1 MSTASVY
8 PICQRQRPRVARK
21 MSVQAAAKKP
31 SVSIRP
37 KNSKMALLLLLPGL
51 FYLGLFFVTPFAS
64 LITTSLQAP
73 VLGGGIGEYQPA
85 FEVGN
90 YVFVVTQYFDQ
101 IMRSFVYAT
110 LATLLALAISY
121 PIAYFIGV
129 KARNRPVLQALLLT
143 LVIAPF
149 FISFLL
155 RTFAW
160 KQVFAQNGFISGVL
174 RDLGLMADN
183 EFLLGSSFV
192 VIFGLTY
199 NFIPFMTLPLY
210 TNLERLDT
218 GLLEAGSDLYAKP
231 TSTFWKVTFPLS
243 IPGITSGTLLTF
255 IPIAGD
261 YVTASGS
268 FLGNPNTSMMGNV
281 IEANFITIQDFPS
294 ASALSVLLMAVIV
307 ALVSIYIRRTGTEN
321 LL

>member
-1 MSTASVY
+1 MAQLATRGKIS
-8 PICQRQRPRVARK
+8 
-21 MSVQAAAKKP
+21 AAGQPKK
-31 SVSIRP
+31 SRIV
-37 KNSKMALLLLLPGL
+37 LLLLLPGMI
-51 FYLGLFFVTPFAS
+51 YLGLFFITPFVS

-73 VLGGGIGEYQPA
+73 IPGGGIGQYQA
-85 FEVGN
+85 GFEIGN
-90 YVFVVTQYFDQ
+90 YAFVTGEYLEQ
-101 IMRSFVYAT
+101 IVRSFIYAT
-110 LATLLALAISY
+110 VATLLALAFSY
-121 PIAYFIGV
+121 PIAYFIAV
-129 KARNRPVLQALLLT
+129 KARNYPILQGLMLT

-160 KQVFAQNGFISGVL
+160 KEIFGQDSWISTLL
-174 RDLGLMADN
+174 RDSSLMAQD
-183 EFLLGSSFV
+183 EFLLGTPMV

-218 GLLEAGSDLYAKP
+218 ALLEAGSDLYAKP
-231 TSTFWKVTFPLS
+231 ANTFWKVTFPLS

-261 YVTASGS
+261 YVTASRS
-268 FLGNPNTSMMGNV
+268 FLGSPNTAMLGNV
-281 IEANFITIQDFPS
+281 IESNFLRIQDYPR
-294 ASALSVLLMAVIV
+294 ASALSVMLMAAIV
-307 ALVSIYIRRTGTEN
+307 VLVSIYVRRTGTED

>member
-1 MSTASVY
+1 MSTQVSV
-8 PICQRQRPRVARK
+8 
-21 MSVQAAAKKP
+21 KKFKTAGK
-31 SVSIRP
+31 SKNP
-37 KNSKMALLLLLPGL
+37 KILLLLLLPGL
-51 FYLGLFFVTPFAS
+51 FYLGLFFITPFAS

-73 VLGGGIGEYQPA
+73 VLGGGIGVYQPGLE
-85 FEVGN
+85 FGN
-90 YVFVVTQYFDQ
+90 YAFVVGEYFDQ
-101 IMRSFVYAT
+101 IIRSFLYAT

-129 KARNRPVLQALLLT
+129 KARNKPVLQALLLT

-160 KQVFAQNGFISGVL
+160 KQMFSQDSWLSTLV
-174 RDLGLMADN
+174 RDMGLMADN
-183 EFLLGSSFV
+183 EFLLGSSFAV
-192 VIFGLTY
+192 VFGLTY

-218 GLLEAGSDLYAKP
+218 ALLEAGSDLYAKP
-231 TSTFWKVTFPLS
+231 SSTFWKVTFPLS

-261 YVTASGS
+261 YVTASGN
-268 FLGNPNTSMMGNV
+268 FLGSPNTSMLGNV

-294 ASALSVLLMAVIV
+294 ASALSVMLMAAIV
-307 ALVSIYIRRTGTEN
+307 VLVSIYIRRTGTED

>member
-1 MSTASVY
+1 
-8 PICQRQRPRVARK
+8 

-31 SVSIRP
+31 KVSLRP

-73 VLGGGIGEYQPA
+73 ILGGGIGEYQPG

-101 IMRSFVYAT
+101 IVRSFIYAT

-129 KARNRPVLQALLLT
+129 KARNRPILQALLLT

-160 KQVFAQNGFISGVL
+160 KQVFSQDSFISTLL

-231 TSTFWKVTFPLS
+231 ASTFWKVTFPLS

-268 FLGNPNTSMMGNV
+268 FLGNPSTSMMGNA

-294 ASALSVLLMAVIV
+294 ASALSVLLMAAIV
-307 ALVSIYIRRTGTEN
+307 LLVSIYIRRTGTEN

>member
-1 MSTASVY
+1 MTAQVSV
-8 PICQRQRPRVARK
+8 
-21 MSVQAAAKKP
+21 KK
-31 SVSIRP
+31 V
-37 KNSKMALLLLLPGL
+37 KTAGKKQDSKILLLLLLPGL
-51 FYLGLFFVTPFAS
+51 FYLGLFFITPFAS
-64 LITTSLQAP
+64 LITTSLQMP
-73 VLGGGIGEYQPA
+73 VPGGGIGRYQA
-85 FEVGN
+85 GLEFGN
-90 YVFVVTQYFDQ
+90 YSFVLTEYIDQ
-101 IMRSFVYAT
+101 IVRSFIYAT
-110 LATLLALAISY
+110 LATLLALVISY

-129 KARNRPVLQALLLT
+129 KARNKPVLQALLLT

-160 KQVFAQNGFISGVL
+160 KQVFSQNSFISTAL

-192 VIFGLTY
+192 VVFGLTY
-199 NFIPFMTLPLY
+199 NFIPFMTLPIY

-218 GLLEAGSDLYAKP
+218 ALLEAGSDLYAKP
-231 TSTFWKVTFPLS
+231 ASTFWKVTFPLS

-261 YVTASGS
+261 YVTASGN
-268 FLGNPNTSMMGNV
+268 FLGSPSTSMLGNV
-281 IEANFITIQDFPS
+281 IDINFNAIQNYPS
-294 ASALSVLLMAVIV
+294 AAALSVLLMAAIV
-307 ALVSIYIRRTGTEN
+307 VLVSIYIRRTGTED